1 MICSKIL
8 SVSKAFVRFRPA
20 VRRGRLSPLWDAGG
34 MTKNCPRE
42 QDFQNFCRLA
52 AEMKAGSATLGCR
65 GNDKKLPACARLP
78 EFLQTC
84 GGDEGGLS
92 PPLSYRRGRSHRIL
106 RKGAQACGNELLWRR
121 GI

>member
-1 MICSKIL
+1 MICGKIL

-34 MTKNCPRE
+34 MTKNARVCKASRIFADYGGDEGGLSPLWDAGGMTKNARV
-42 QDFQNFCRLA
+42 CKASRILA
-52 AEMKAGSATLGCR
+52 
-65 GNDKKLPACARLP
+65 DY
-78 EFLQTC
+78 

>member
-1 MICSKIL
+1 MICGKIL

-34 MTKNCPRE
+34 GMTKNARVC
-42 QDFQNFCRLA
+42 
-52 AEMKAGSATLGCR
+52 KASRIFA
-65 GNDKKLPACARLP
+65 DY
-78 EFLQTC
+78 

-92 PPLSYRRGRSHRIL
+92 PLLSYRGMRSHRIL

>member
-34 MTKNCPRE
+34 MTKNARVCKASGI
-42 QDFQNFCRLA
+42 LA
-52 AEMKAGSATLGCR
+52 
-65 GNDKKLPACARLP
+65 DY
-78 EFLQTC
+78 
-84 GGDEGGLS
+84 GGGEGGLS
-92 PPLSYRRGRSHRIL
+92 PLLSYRGMRSHRIL

>member
-1 MICSKIL
+1 MICGKIL

-34 MTKNCPRE
+34 MTKNARVC
-42 QDFQNFCRLA
+42 
-52 AEMKAGSATLGCR
+52 KASRIFADYGR
-65 GNDKKLPACARLP
+65 
-78 EFLQTC
+78 
-84 GGDEGGLS
+84 DEGGLS